1 MADSV
6 ILADR
11 RRALRVPVRGVAV
24 LYASGGPVHGAIENL
39 SQSGALMSAASRP
52 LEPQLDLEVRL
63 ADGGGWARARIV
75 RVESVDGDDQHWRTA
90 VAFDR
95 VDAPLRQAIET
106 AIASARGAARRRPI
120 LVIDENSDRKRD
132 LIARLSNRGM
142 TPLAPKTP
150 LEALDLLSRAQLH
163 VGVCLLAPG
172 AGGLGVPSTD
182 LRAVLSDS
190 FPWVSVADI
199 TDDLD
204 ATTHQAIDT
213 WYATPIARI
222 ADAAA

>member
-6 ILADR
+6 ILAER
-11 RRALRVPVRGVAV
+11 RRSLRVPVRGVAV
-24 LYASGGPVHGAIENL
+24 LYATGGPVHGAIENL
-39 SQSGALMSAASRP
+39 SQGGALISALSRP

-63 ADGGGWARARIV
+63 SDGGGWARARII
-75 RVESVDGDDQHWRTA
+75 RVDSVEGDDQHWRTA
-90 VAFDR
+90 VAFER
-95 VDAPLRQAIET
+95 VDAPLRQAIDT

-172 AGGLGVPSTD
+172 FGVPSTD

-190 FPWVSVADI
+190 FPWVSVAEI

-213 WYATPIARI
+213 WYASPIARI